1 MALCAFGGVNDQCG
15 AASWALHETGMTPL
29 LSCDNDMTAWLQH
42 KYKGSGVSG
51 TRGKPGDTKA
61 TSTGNSKYQKG
72 LIHTH
77 KCSKWLSRFRVIV
90 FKIPIFDWLKISRGN
105 LLSSCAVRQTFTNLF
120 KRRAK
125 QFHCRHVNLKSLCK
139 ISALELLDE
148 IEM

>member
-15 AASWALHETGMTPL
+15 AASWALHETRMTPL
-29 LSCDNDMTAWLQH
+29 LSCDNDMTAWLKH

-90 FKIPIFDWLKISRGN
+90 FKIEDFPR
-105 LLSSCAVRQTFTNLF
+105 
-120 KRRAK
+120 
-125 QFHCRHVNLKSLCK
+125 
-139 ISALELLDE
+139 
-148 IEM
+148 

>member
-1 MALCAFGGVNDQCG
+1 MALCAFGGVNDQCSV
-15 AASWALHETGMTPL
+15 ASWALHETGMTPL
-29 LSCDNDMTAWLQH
+29 LSCDNDMTAWLKH

-105 LLSSCAVRQTFTNLF
+105 LLSSCAVSQTFNNLF

-125 QFHCRHVNLKSLCK
+125 QLITMLILEGKSAVY
-139 ISALELLDE
+139 S
-148 IEM
+148 